1 MSRERLSVNSRLRR
15 PTERLIPIASNQ
27 LSQLFCF
34 PEYSSGVKTPFNA
47 LGGFINDEQQRS
59 LLQISNHLEVSDEE
73 FELSQKNG
81 FTSLRK
87 IVRELYESKKID
99 HTVADNAF
107 KALKK
112 LAKVAH
118 LYIITRDD
126 ITQRERLEKIPI
138 IGKELT
144 ANPGSPLLKSLNDA
158 LNKDD
163 IVFFLALTKPHYN
176 YLQAIE
182 ESYPDLLPQDK
193 ITAAFTNPTEKVIKA
208 RHEFLTVYLL
218 SKNKFSPEIED
229 INKILDQELDD
240 AFEQKYAQQII
251 RSSKSAEEMT
261 GIYWATGLAT
271 ALVGLGAL
279 AQEFKLADPTTIQI
293 FEKIAA
299 PIISDWV
306 TYYIQLAPFLRGNQ
320 VRKFFVETPKKMFG
334 EYLPSFLPNLIMAA
348 SFGPLSQL
356 VYEQG
361 NHQLASLILASETAI
376 GTSLSLVNALARLKI
391 SLGTML
397 KNNPALFPVIFS
409 SYFTSMLAFILY
421 GQGSQFNNPLAVSLI
436 SGGPA
441 EHGVTAVAA
450 YMNVD
455 HQKNHAS

>member
-1 MSRERLSVNSRLRR
+1 MFREQESNKSRLR
-15 PTERLIPIASNQ
+15 PTERFIPITSNQ
-27 LSQLFCF
+27 LAQLFCF
-34 PEYSSGVKTPFNA
+34 PEYSNGVKTPFNA
-47 LGGFINDEQQRS
+47 LGGFIDGEQKKSLLLISCCLETPDEQ
-59 LLQISNHLEVSDEE
+59 
-73 FELSQKNG
+73 FGLSQKNG

-87 IVRELYESKKID
+87 IVEQLYNGGRID
-99 HTVADNAF
+99 HNTADHAF
-107 KALKK
+107 KALKE
-112 LAKVAH
+112 LARVAR

-138 IGKELT
+138 IGKELA
-144 ANPGSPLLKSLNDA
+144 ANPDSSLLESLTEA
-158 LNKDD
+158 LGEDD
-163 IVFFLALTKPHYN
+163 LVFFLALTKPHPN

-193 ITAAFTNPTEKVIKA
+193 ITAALTNPTEKVIKA

-240 AFEQKYAQQII
+240 TFEQKYAQQII

-409 SYFTSMLAFILY
+409 SAFTSMLAFILY
-421 GQGSQFNNPLAVSLI
+421 GQGGQFNNPLAISLI

-441 EHGVTAVAA
+441 EHVTTAITTYIHAE
-450 YMNVD
+450 
-455 HQKNHAS
+455 HQKNHSS